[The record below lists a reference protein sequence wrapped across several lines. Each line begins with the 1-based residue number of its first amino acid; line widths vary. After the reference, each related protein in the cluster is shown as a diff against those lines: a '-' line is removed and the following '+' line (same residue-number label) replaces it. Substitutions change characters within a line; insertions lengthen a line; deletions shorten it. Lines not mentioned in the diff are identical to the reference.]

1 LKKILYIFIAITA
14 LGGMLL
20 TNSCKKDPFANTGIG
35 FSKDTLTFDTVFATL
50 GSTTRSFKVFN
61 YNTKP
66 LKIESIRLAH
76 LVGTQFRLN
85 VDGDKGDQFFNIEI
99 PARDS
104 IYVFVEVTV
113 DPNGAQLPFVIIDDV
128 IFTTGGESN
137 TVHLQAWGQNAHFH
151 YGEVIDGNETWA
163 SDLPHVVI
171 ARDTVPGV
179 YVTCNGKLTI
189 NPRTKVFFANNSGIF
204 VEGDLFATAS
214 NWDDSI
220 VFQGVRLEQYYNDK
234 PGQWFGLVF
243 LRNSQCGNI
252 AHGALEHCVI
262 DEASYAVYAGA
273 GFSSNLGDYLGA
285 SGRPQVTMVNTIVKN
300 TLYNAVYGF
309 NAKMVVLNSLF
320 YASGDNLVK
329 LGLGGDYTFSNCTMY
344 NKGSQYV
351 SHENESLLLSDFV
364 SDGTNL
370 YLEPLIADFANSIIY
385 GTVDNEVSFNKAG
398 ADFTVGFTNCLV
410 KNNADTLGAYAVN
423 TANLFN
429 QEPYFEDYEGNFVPS
444 DSLQNSVLISPLI
457 DASSTGIPED
467 LRDIARPVNKKGNA
481 TPYDIGAYEL
491 Q

>member
-1 LKKILYIFIAITA
+1 
-14 LGGMLL
+14 MLL

-35 FSKDTLTFDTVFATL
+35 FSTDTLTFDTVFASL
-50 GSTTRSFKVFN
+50 GSTTKFFKVFN
-61 YNTKP
+61 TNTKP
-66 LKIESIRLAH
+66 LKIQDIHLAR
-76 LVGTQFRLN
+76 LVGNQFRMN
-85 VDGDKGDQFFNIEI
+85 VDGVSGDHFTNIEI
-99 PARDS
+99 PASDS
-104 IYVFVEVTV
+104 IYIFVEVTV
-113 DPNGAQLPFVIIDDV
+113 DPTSQLTPYVIIDDV
-128 IFTTGGESN
+128 IITSEGESN
-137 TVHLQAWGQNAHFH
+137 TVHLQAWGQNAYFH
-151 YGEVIDGNETWA
+151 YGEVIDGNEIWS

-179 YVTCNGKLTI
+179 YITCNGKLTI

-204 VEGDLFATAS
+204 VEGDLFAVAN
-214 NWDDSI
+214 NWADSI
-220 VFQGVRLEQYYNDK
+220 VFQGVRLEQFYNDK

-252 AHGALEHCVI
+252 AHGALEHCII

-273 GFSSNLGDYLGA
+273 GFSSNLADYQGT
-285 SGRPQVTMVNTIVKN
+285 GTRPQVTLVNTIIKN

-309 NAKMVVLNSLF
+309 NAKIVALNSLF
-320 YASGDNLVK
+320 YISGDNLVK
-329 LGLGGDYTFSNCTMY
+329 LGLGGDYNFSNCTMY
-344 NKGSQYV
+344 NKGSQFI
-351 SHENESLLLSDFV
+351 SHETENLLLSDFV

-370 YLEPLIADFANSIIY
+370 FLEPLVADFTNSVIY
-385 GTVDNEVSFNKAG
+385 GTVENEVSFNKAG
-398 ADFTVGFTNCLV
+398 ANFTVGFTNCLV

-429 QEPYFEDYEGNFVPS
+429 QEPYFEDYDGNFVPS

-457 DASSTGIPED
+457 DASSSGIPED
-467 LRDIARPVNKKGNA
+467 IRNVARPISKKGNA